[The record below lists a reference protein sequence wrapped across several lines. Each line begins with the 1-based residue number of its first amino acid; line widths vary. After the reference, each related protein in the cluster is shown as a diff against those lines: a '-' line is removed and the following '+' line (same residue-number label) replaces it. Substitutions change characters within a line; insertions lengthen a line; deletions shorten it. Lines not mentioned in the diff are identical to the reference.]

1 MRKKVKKALVCA
13 AAALAACGLTFAAA
27 CTGEYYR
34 ADALD
39 GDYSYSEVVSNGGF
53 AVEAGNFVYFINGVE
68 ANTATNT
75 YGDVQ
80 KGALVRISKDNL
92 AAGNYSDVQTV
103 VPLVMYSGAYDGGIF
118 IYGDRV
124 YYSTPSTARD
134 SSGEVLNSRLE
145 FKSTKLDGTET
156 MTGFYFQSE
165 SNDFTYRFV
174 EVGGKVYLMYAL
186 SEILYGTEAHT
197 NIHSVDLETGEDTVL
212 AYNVAS
218 YSFDSKDLT
227 NPYVYYTMNVTYNL
241 GTTNAVT
248 ADYNQVYR
256 VRADA
261 KESPREYDFSYV
273 EDYDAEEDPLYIN
286 LGEYVF
292 DGRGEFSGMTQFNY
306 GYDPA
311 TDSDTSSDDANTLS
325 GYTYSIASYENGILY
340 YTRTYYSSDDG
351 NTPILLYTNDDEVGA
366 EGWNPVTGN
375 PVASDDYNGRALLYS
390 ASSLDGYTFIA
401 NESGVPVG
409 AVYSESHGEDESS
422 TRYALMYGTFSEGS
436 LSDTFV
442 MADVSGSI
450 TVLST
455 SEEQVVVDDGATET
469 YNFLY
474 FSVSGEGNGNSVHR
488 IALGGSE
495 SDYTELPALEETEAH
510 SNYQEAKILDVDAS
524 SSWYAPEVLSGHL
537 FFAADTDDM
546 SDYNYIMAFDMRD
559 AGNSLATNLTMSN
572 SDIETLND
580 LYEEIAGEENSVIA
594 DTDSDTY
601 ENLPN
606 ALRYAFLTRDT
617 EAVANLV
624 QDWVDAGEDEDYVF
638 SPESAQKYLDFI
650 AAEGDY
656 ADYADYSRTVNGEEV
671 FATSRDYYYTLVGY
685 MSDDDA
691 ESYIDGLTT
700 DYLPEGPTDDGS
712 WFDGLSTGAK
722 VGFIVGVCAAGII
735 IIGAAVIIPIV
746 VIRKK
751 RGVLPQYTRRVRV
764 DTTDD
769 KDIDVYGTDENTE
782 GADGENKE

>member
-1 MRKKVKKALVCA
+1 MRKKVKRALVCA
-13 AAALAACGLTFAAA
+13 AAALAACGLAFAGA

-39 GDYSYSEVVSNGGF
+39 GDYSCSEVVSNGGF

-68 ANTATNT
+68 ANTADNT

-340 YTRTYYSSDDG
+340 YTRTYYSSDDS

-436 LSDTFV
+436 LIDTFV

-559 AGNSLATNLTMSN
+559 AGNSSATNLTMSN

>member
-1 MRKKVKKALVCA
+1 
-13 AAALAACGLTFAAA
+13 
-27 CTGEYYR
+27 
-34 ADALD
+34 
-39 GDYSYSEVVSNGGF
+39 
-53 AVEAGNFVYFINGVE
+53 
-68 ANTATNT
+68 
-75 YGDVQ
+75 
-80 KGALVRISKDNL
+80 
-92 AAGNYSDVQTV
+92 
-103 VPLVMYSGAYDGGIF
+103 
-118 IYGDRV
+118 
-124 YYSTPSTARD
+124 
-134 SSGEVLNSRLE
+134 
-145 FKSTKLDGTET
+145 

-340 YTRTYYSSDDG
+340 YTRTYYSSDDS

-436 LSDTFV
+436 LIDTCV

-450 TVLST
+450 TVLSS

-559 AGNSLATNLTMSN
+559 AGNSSATNLTMSN

>member
-34 ADALD
+34 SDALD

-68 ANTATNT
+68 ANTADNT

-340 YTRTYYSSDDG
+340 YTRTYYSSDDS
-351 NTPILLYTNDDEVGA
+351 NTPILLYTNDNEVGA

-436 LSDTFV
+436 LIDTFV

-559 AGNSLATNLTMSN
+559 AGNSSATNLTMSN

-769 KDIDVYGTDENTE
+769 KDIDVYGTDENTD